1 MIVLNLIFNS
11 PIVAKN
17 NRNNV
22 IFSLKSVYLVKEE
35 QFDEDN
41 CSDTP
46 GQRLKLNKDEAEFAD
61 ENNNEESS
69 IENVLMDAIK
79 RKGAN
84 K

>member
-1 MIVLNLIFNS
+1 
-11 PIVAKN
+11 
-17 NRNNV
+17 
-22 IFSLKSVYLVKEE
+22 LKSVYLVKEE
-35 QFDEDN
+35 QFEEDN

-46 GQRLKLNKDEAEFAD
+46 AQRLKLNKDEAEFAD

>member
-1 MIVLNLIFNS
+1 
-11 PIVAKN
+11 
-17 NRNNV
+17 
-22 IFSLKSVYLVKEE
+22 
-35 QFDEDN
+35 
-41 CSDTP
+41 
-46 GQRLKLNKDEAEFAD
+46 LKLKKDEAEFAD